1 MLRIFC
7 VSLIGK
13 LRGVLQ
19 VDIFLC
25 RNILISLPLVKLL
38 LNSSFSNEAISA
50 INIVKSFR
58 KRKAISNLNI
68 SIPEGRKV
76 ALLGPNGAGKST
88 ALKII
93 CGILKPDYGE
103 VRIKGMEPNSPEAKK
118 AIGFLPEDASPYPTL
133 SVRENLEYIGA
144 IRSTENLED
153 RIDELVN
160 TLAISEYMEMRVS
173 SLSRGNRQK
182 VAVALSLIHRPEIMV
197 MDEPLNYLDI
207 PTQEN
212 LISLFS
218 EMKGTFLVSTHI
230 MSIAEKLTDHVIII
244 ARGQEIWKGSTD
256 ELRRT
261 GIGQE
266 SIEQIVS
273 RLMKGVSSSP

>member
-1 MLRIFC
+1 ML
-7 VSLIGK
+7 LET
-13 LRGVLQ
+13 
-19 VDIFLC
+19 
-25 RNILISLPLVKLL
+25 NY
-38 LNSSFSNEAISA
+38 SNEAISA
-50 INIVKSFR
+50 IGIVKSF
-58 KRKAISNLNI
+58 KERKALSNLNI
-68 SIPEGRKV
+68 SIPEGRRV

-103 VRIKGMEPNSPEAKK
+103 VRIMGHSPNSPEAKK
-118 AIGFLPEDASPYPTL
+118 MIGFLPEDASPYPTL
-133 SVRENLEYIGA
+133 SVRENMEYIGA
-144 IRSTENLED
+144 IRETDDLGS

-160 TLAISEYMEMRVS
+160 TLGLSEYMEMRVS
-173 SLSRGNRQK
+173 ALSRGNRQK
-182 VAVALSLIHRPEIMV
+182 VAVALSLIHRPEILV

-212 LISLFS
+212 LISMFS

-244 ARGQEIWKGSTD
+244 SRGQEIWNGSTED
-256 ELRRT
+256 LRNM
-261 GIGQE
+261 GHGQE

-273 RLMKGVSSSP
+273 RLMRSVSSNS

>member
-1 MLRIFC
+1 MFE
-7 VSLIGK
+7 
-13 LRGVLQ
+13 
-19 VDIFLC
+19 
-25 RNILISLPLVKLL
+25 
-38 LNSSFSNEAISA
+38 NSHSDEAISA
-50 INIVKSFR
+50 LSIVKNF
-58 KRKAISNLNI
+58 KERKALSNLNI
-68 SIPEGRKV
+68 SIPNGRRV

-103 VRIKGMEPNSPEAKK
+103 VKIRGMEPNSPEAKK
-118 AIGFLPEDASPYPTL
+118 ILGFLPEDASPYPTL
-133 SVRENLEYIGA
+133 SVRENMEYIGA
-144 IRSTENLED
+144 IRGTDNLD
-153 RIDELVN
+153 SRIDELVN
-160 TLAISEYMEMRVS
+160 TLGLSEYMEMRVS
-173 SLSRGNRQK
+173 ALSRGNRQK

-230 MSIAEKLTDHVIII
+230 MSIAEKLTDYVIII
-244 ARGQEIWKGSTD
+244 SRGQEIWNGSTED
-256 ELRRT
+256 LRSM
-261 GIGQE
+261 GHGQE

-273 RLMKGVSSSP
+273 RLMRSVSSNS

>member
-1 MLRIFC
+1 MLE
-7 VSLIGK
+7 S
-13 LRGVLQ
+13 
-19 VDIFLC
+19 
-25 RNILISLPLVKLL
+25 NY
-38 LNSSFSNEAISA
+38 SSEAISA
-50 INIVKSFR
+50 LSIVKTF
-58 KRKAISNLNI
+58 KDRKALSNLNI
-68 SIPEGRKV
+68 SIPKGRRV

-103 VRIKGMEPNSPEAKK
+103 VRIMGSEPNTPEAKK
-118 AIGFLPEDASPYPTL
+118 ILGFLPEDASPYPTL

-144 IRSTENLED
+144 IRSTYDLES

-160 TLAISEYMEMRVS
+160 TLGISEYMEMRVS
-173 SLSRGNRQK
+173 ALSRGNRQK

-212 LISLFS
+212 LISLFT

-230 MSIAEKLTDHVIII
+230 MSIAEKLTDYVIII
-244 ARGQEIWKGSTD
+244 SRGQEIWSGSTED
-256 ELRRT
+256 LKNM
-261 GIGQE
+261 GHGQE

-273 RLMKGVSSSP
+273 RLMRSVSSNS

>member
-1 MLRIFC
+1 MLFY
-7 VSLIGK
+7 GT
-13 LRGVLQ
+13 
-19 VDIFLC
+19 
-25 RNILISLPLVKLL
+25 
-38 LNSSFSNEAISA
+38 SSSNAISA
-50 INIVKSFR
+50 IGIVKSF
-58 KRKAISNLNI
+58 KDRKALSNLNI
-68 SIPEGRKV
+68 SIPEGRRV

-103 VRIKGMEPNSPEAKK
+103 VRIRGLEPNSPEAKK
-118 AIGFLPEDASPYPTL
+118 VLGFLPEDASPYPTL

-144 IRSTENLED
+144 IRSTENLD
-153 RIDELVN
+153 ARIDELVN
-160 TLAISEYMEMRVS
+160 ILGISEYMEMRVS
-173 SLSRGNRQK
+173 ALSRGNRQK

-218 EMKGTFLVSTHI
+218 EMKGTFLISTHI

-244 ARGQEIWKGSTD
+244 SRGQEIWNGSTD
-256 ELRRT
+256 DLRNM
-261 GIGQE
+261 GHGQE

-273 RLMKGVSSSP
+273 RMMKSVSPNP